1 MVCNIDFRYST
12 VFLMVCISNF
22 VEKKRRVY
30 DQYGKEGLSQTPRGR
45 SRHHGAAPDD
55 DFDIPGFGFS
65 FSFRDPE
72 EVFREFFGGRSPF
85 DDLLAGMNRGHGHHR
100 NSHPQNTIS
109 SQLFNPFNPLGFGMT
124 GFDDLFAAS
133 QTGGAGF
140 TSFSSLS
147 NFSGPSG
154 GAVKRTST
162 STRFINGKK
171 ITTKKIFENGKE
183 TTMTYEN
190 DVLTSKTVNGVPQS
204 ITYS

>member
-1 MVCNIDFRYST
+1 IFILFCLI
-12 VFLMVCISNF
+12 VFT
-22 VEKKRRVY
+22 EKKRKVY
-30 DQYGKEGLSQTPRGR
+30 DQYGKVGLGQSPRRR
-45 SRHHGAAPDD
+45 SRHHAAADD
-55 DFDIPGFGFS
+55 DFDFPGFGFS
-65 FSFRDPE
+65 FNFRDPE

-85 DDLLAGMNRGHGHHR
+85 DDLLSGMNRGQGGAGRQHR

-109 SQLFNPFNPLGFGMT
+109 SQFFNQFVG
-124 GFDDLFAAS
+124 
-133 QTGGAGF
+133 QTGGAEF

-171 ITTKKIFENGKE
+171 ITTKKVFENGQE
-183 TTMTYEN
+183 TMMTYEN
-190 DVLTSKTVNGVPQS
+190 DVLVSKTVNGVSQS